1 MDGSEPPVERC
12 RWWPAIAV
20 FVLGAAVYSGTAL
33 LADLPATPAPAY
45 FDELAD
51 AFLHGRLHLENPGVE
66 LDLTSHQG
74 RWYVPFPPLPALLLV
89 PWVAGAG
96 VDGVSTVALGVL
108 LGAASCA
115 LVFALLD
122 ALRRHGYLALA
133 RSDPVWLT
141 VLFALGSVNWYLAPA
156 GTVWFLGQVSAVPAL
171 AAAALLAATGR
182 PPWAAGAAL
191 GAAMLARPHLLLAW
205 PLLAGLAR
213 QRIVSG
219 DDPATY
225 RAWRRWCLVSLAPV
239 AAAAALL
246 GAYNE
251 ARFGDPLE
259 FGYRRQHVNA
269 RVARDLAFHGQF
281 NPRYLPRNL
290 RVMLVAP
297 PQRGPRGVPVPSDEG
312 TGLLWTMP
320 ALVLLAG
327 ALRPARRSALL
338 AGAWVAL
345 LATALLLA
353 LYYTTGWRQ
362 FGYRFSL
369 DFLVPALVLLGGAL
383 TPRTRPALWALTLL
397 GVLVNAWGTVWWYTL
412 P

>member
-20 FVLGAAVYSGTAL
+20 FALGAAVYSGTAL

-51 AFLHGRLHLENPGVE
+51 AFLHGRLDLENPGVE
-66 LDLTSHQG
+66 IDLTSHQG

-133 RSDPVWLT
+133 RSDPAWLT

-156 GTVWFLGQVSAVPAL
+156 GTVWFLGQVSAVPGL

-205 PLLAGLAR
+205 PVPDSQQWAR
-213 QRIVSG
+213 
-219 DDPATY
+219 
-225 RAWRRWCLVSLAPV
+225 
-239 AAAAALL
+239 
-246 GAYNE
+246 
-251 ARFGDPLE
+251 
-259 FGYRRQHVNA
+259 
-269 RVARDLAFHGQF
+269 
-281 NPRYLPRNL
+281 
-290 RVMLVAP
+290 
-297 PQRGPRGVPVPSDEG
+297 RGVP
-312 TGLLWTMP
+312 LQM
-320 ALVLLAG
+320 
-327 ALRPARRSALL
+327 
-338 AGAWVAL
+338 
-345 LATALLLA
+345 
-353 LYYTTGWRQ
+353 
-362 FGYRFSL
+362 
-369 DFLVPALVLLGGAL
+369 L
-383 TPRTRPALWALTLL
+383 TPISGQASPVVSCIPVFCRNISRI
-397 GVLVNAWGTVWWYTL
+397 
-412 P
+412 